1 MTLNIKALAI
11 VGAVFTGGSFL
22 LVGLLNLIFS
32 SYGVGFLELG
42 ASLYPG
48 YGGPGGFGSVIVV
61 TLYGLLDGAVAGAIF
76 AWLYN
81 VVAARGGAEKAP
93 RFTA

>member
-48 YGGPGGFGSVIVV
+48 YDGPGGFGSVIVV

-81 VVAARGGAEKAP
+81 VVAAGGGAEKAP